1 MENKGHII
9 FFGFTASAEAALKEM
24 ETEIAERGVIVLSK
38 NKIPD
43 IPGVK
48 HFAMDYF
55 KVRNLRREKVGL
67 KKCSVCVVF
76 AEFTKDETPRI
87 VDMHTVLTVYN
98 IRKENPD
105 IHIIAEIID
114 RENTTIINDLK
125 CDDIIFKEIVDF
137 NLITG
142 CILHPNISPIIYD
155 LLTVRGNQLKQTTL
169 GEIGLTAQ
177 EVTYQYVRLTGLE
190 LDVTYLGYITDSG
203 AVQLMPANSEKI
215 LPDHRLVYIE

>member
-24 ETEIAERGVIVLSK
+24 ESEIAERGIIVLSK
-38 NKIPD
+38 DKIPD

-48 HFAMDYF
+48 HYAMDYF

-76 AEFTKDETPRI
+76 AEFKKDETARI

-155 LLTVRGNQLKQTTL
+155 LLTVRGKQLKQTTL
-169 GEIGLTAQ
+169 KEIGLSG
-177 EVTYQYVRLTGLE
+177 EDVTYRDVRLQGLE
-190 LDVTYLGYITDSG
+190 QDVTYLGYIATSG
-203 AVQLMPANSEKI
+203 EEQLMPANSEI
-215 LPDHRLVYIE
+215 IPPDSRLIYIE

>member
-1 MENKGHII
+1 MENKGHIL
-9 FFGFTASAEAALKEM
+9 FFGFTTSAEAALKEM
-24 ETEIAERGVIVLSK
+24 ETEINERGVIILSK
-38 NKIPD
+38 NKVPE
-43 IPGVK
+43 IPGVT
-48 HFAMDYF
+48 HLALDYF
-55 KVRNLRREKVGL
+55 KLRNLRREKVGL
-67 KKCSVCVVF
+67 KKCSVCVIF
-76 AEFTKDETPRI
+76 AEFKSGETPRI

-155 LLTVRGNQLKQTTL
+155 LLTVRGKQLKQTTVE
-169 GEIGLTAQ
+169 EIGLSG
-177 EVTYQYVRLTGLE
+177 ENVTYKDIRLHGLE
-190 LDVTYLGYITDSG
+190 QDVTYLGYIADSG

-215 LPDHRLVYIE
+215 LPDYRLVYIE